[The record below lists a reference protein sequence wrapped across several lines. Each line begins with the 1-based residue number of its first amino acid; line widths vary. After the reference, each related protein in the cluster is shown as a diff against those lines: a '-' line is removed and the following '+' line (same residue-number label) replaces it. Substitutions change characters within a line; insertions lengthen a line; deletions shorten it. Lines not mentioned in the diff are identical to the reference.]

1 LKVEFFR
8 HQLGEKNLQRFAR
21 VMESIFLTT
30 GKEVA
35 LFEEKFASYLG
46 QKFALGLMSATAG
59 LHLALLAQG
68 IGPGD
73 EVITTPMTFVAT
85 SLAIMHTGA
94 RPVFV
99 DVEPETGNL
108 DADLAAAAI
117 TAKTKAIMPV
127 HLYGQ
132 MVDMRRLKALAQAHN
147 LIIVEDAAHCLEGE
161 RDGVRVGELGDAA
174 CFSFYPT
181 KSITCGEGG
190 AVTSNHEFLLE
201 PLKKLRLHGMST
213 HADDRYT
220 GRYRHYD
227 VDVEGWKYNMSN
239 LQAALL
245 IDQIDEI
252 ESRRRKRERVD
263 HYYRECFANLPGL
276 DLPVLLPG
284 VKQGHHLFTIWVPPQ
299 HRDAMLWEL
308 QQQGVGVAVN
318 YRACHLYSLFRE
330 QYGYKEGD
338 LPQAERIG
346 NRTLSLPLFAALQQ
360 AEVEYVVDTVQ
371 KVVRSLV

>member
-1 LKVEFFR
+1 MKVEFFR

-30 GKEVA
+30 GQEVA
-35 LFEEKFASYLG
+35 LFEEKFAGYLG
-46 QKFALGLMSATAG
+46 QKYALGLMSATAG
-59 LHLALLAQG
+59 LHISLLALG
-68 IGPGD
+68 VGPGD
-73 EVITTPMTFVAT
+73 E
-85 SLAIMHTGA
+85 
-94 RPVFV
+94 
-99 DVEPETGNL
+99 ETGNL
-108 DADLAAAAI
+108 DAELVAGAI
-117 TAKTKAIMPV
+117 NERTKAIMPV

-132 MVDMRRLKALAQAHN
+132 MVDMRRLKELAQASR
-147 LIIVEDAAHCLEGE
+147 LIIIEDAAHCLEGE

-174 CFSFYPT
+174 CFSFYAT

-190 AVTSNHEFLLE
+190 AVTTNQEFLLE

-245 IDQIDEI
+245 IDQIDDI
-252 ESRRRKRERVD
+252 ESRRRERERLAL
-263 HYYRECFANLPGL
+263 YYRDCFANLPGL

-284 VKQGHHLFTIWVPPQ
+284 VKQGHHLFTIWVAPQ
-299 HRDAMLWEL
+299 HRDAILREL
-308 QQQGVGVAVN
+308 QQEGVGVAVN
-318 YRACHLYSLFRE
+318 YRACHLYSLFRQ
-330 QYGYKEGD
+330 QYGCQEGD

-346 NRTLSLPLFAALQQ
+346 SRTISLPLYAGLQQ
-360 AEVEYVVDTVQ
+360 AEVEYVAETVS
-371 KVVRSLV
+371 KVVRRFNYSCCQK